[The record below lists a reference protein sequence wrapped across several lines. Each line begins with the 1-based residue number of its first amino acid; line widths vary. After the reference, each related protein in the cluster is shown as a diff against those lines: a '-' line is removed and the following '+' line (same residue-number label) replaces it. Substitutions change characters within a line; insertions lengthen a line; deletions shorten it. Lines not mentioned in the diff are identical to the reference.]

1 MKLNTFIW
9 VFILS
14 ILSAVVFMVFYF
26 KAIFSFVH
34 HADMYEHTT
43 DPFAFFANIFTPEVI
58 ISFIIMAIA
67 SLAYRIMG
75 IVWIAK
81 NNVISGGEKAL
92 WIMGFLVL
100 GFVTA
105 IVFLALAKSRKLIPQ
120 YQVE

>member
-1 MKLNTFIW
+1 MKFNTFIW

-14 ILSAVVFMVFYF
+14 ILSAVVFMVFYL

-34 HADMYEHTT
+34 TADMYEHST

-58 ISFIIMAIA
+58 ISFIVMVIA
-67 SLAYRIMG
+67 SLAYRIMA

-81 NNVISGGEKAL
+81 NNVITGGEKAL
-92 WIMGFLVL
+92 WIVGFIIL

-105 IVFLALAKSRKLIPQ
+105 IVFLVLAKSRKLIPQ
-120 YQVE
+120 QQVE